1 MYVCIWTCMCL
12 CMVLGGSGWCW
23 VVMGGGVGSPV
34 YLATRTMQTT
44 CEVQVCF
51 TSGHTLVALTRR
63 SYHQSIVLRSDTADA
78 ASVTS
83 GTSSSRRIRN
93 SSSSTL
99 ALSIETR
106 SDLAFSSSSNGSCEL
121 LERQGLS
128 KPAATSFSF
137 AQDVIQNQQPMH
149 WQLFSL

>member
-1 MYVCIWTCMCL
+1 MYRYVCIIVCMYVYEHVCVYA
-12 CMVLGGSGWCW
+12 CIFVAGGGWWWVVMGGDGWCWVMVGGAGWYW
-23 VVMGGGVGSPV
+23 VVMGGGVGSPA

-63 SYHQSIVLRSDTADA
+63 SYHQSIVLRPDTADA

-106 SDLAFSSSSNGSCEL
+106 SCRRCA
-121 LERQGLS
+121 
-128 KPAATSFSF
+128 
-137 AQDVIQNQQPMH
+137 MH